1 MAALLTSTSSR
12 PCSRST
18 RAATASAPAGN
29 VTSSTTGRTSSPA
42 ATNGEAAARPFASS
56 RDPRYT
62 VSPRSASWRT
72 TSNPI
77 PRLAP
82 VTTAIT
88 RRTYRSEAR
97 NRRGEHTDDVARADA
112 TVDPG
117 VPLLEVRG
125 LSKRFGALQ
134 VLDDVSLTVADGEA
148 LAVVG
153 DNGAGKSTLAKCIAR
168 AVRPDAGEV
177 LVKGRPLGLGQDD
190 ALAAGVGVVWQD
202 LALCDNLDSVA
213 NLFLGRER
221 GRPMLAEAD
230 MRSEAERL
238 LARVGIDIPDLT
250 RPVASLSGGQRQAV
264 AVTRALTG
272 DPELLILDEPTA
284 NLGHNETRAVL
295 GLVRDL
301 RARGT
306 TVVLITHQLEQ
317 VFNLVD
323 RILVLRHGRLVADV
337 SPREVHPD
345 DVVAMQSGIE
355 ADSTASRQLRRL
367 GSLVEQLSAVEP
379 TASLPLVVSAMSA
392 AIGQETLCVHLLDQT
407 TGTPFLRRSAAVAL
421 PDALLAVNDRLPL
434 GHQGGPVGVAAA
446 TASVVVTEDVR
457 GDPAWAAFLPAAER
471 AGVLSSWAAPI
482 TGASGV
488 LGTISGYG
496 DTVGRLRNDQ
506 LELIMLYASHAAA
519 SIERERNFAES
530 RRRNRVLEAIRAVLE
545 VLAGPQ
551 QVHTGLDAAL
561 EALCKV
567 LDAEDAVVRTSEP
580 VAAGAGA
587 GAGAEGVTRASAG
600 EPGLEA
606 TADKALTDGQQVRV
620 KNRDG
625 LVLAVPF
632 TAPSG
637 PAALAV
643 RWSDALAGDES
654 AEVLQDVARSM
665 SLALER
671 EELEASHREAQA
683 LRRSQR
689 LQRAFLSR
697 LSHELRTPLTA
708 IHGYADSLRQPDV
721 HWSDEAQHR
730 FLGTIATESERMRRL
745 VADLLDVSAIDAGI
759 FRVHPDWC
767 DLRLVLDASVACV
780 TSDAQAEPRV
790 HVHVDTGLGPVW
802 ADHDRLEQV
811 FVNLLENALRHTP
824 TTTRIRVDACPD
836 PDGREVHIRVSDDGH
851 TLGADR
857 AAALFEPH
865 VSAGPKGSTGLGLP
879 IARGIAVAHGGD
891 VTLEAT
897 GELTTFLVSL
907 PLGPD
912 GEPDA

>member
-1 MAALLTSTSSR
+1 M
-12 PCSRST
+12 
-18 RAATASAPAGN
+18 
-29 VTSSTTGRTSSPA
+29 
-42 ATNGEAAARPFASS
+42 
-56 RDPRYT
+56 
-62 VSPRSASWRT
+62 
-72 TSNPI
+72 
-77 PRLAP
+77 
-82 VTTAIT
+82 
-88 RRTYRSEAR
+88 
-97 NRRGEHTDDVARADA
+97 ARADA
-112 TVDPG
+112 GAIPD

-134 VLDDVSLTVADGEA
+134 VLDDVSLTIAAGEA
-148 LAVVG
+148 VAVVG

-168 AVRPDAGEV
+168 AVRPDTGEV
-177 LVKGRPLGLGQDD
+177 RVSGRPIGPGRED

-202 LALCDNLDSVA
+202 LALCDNLDTVA
-213 NLFLGRER
+213 NLFLGSER
-221 GRPMLAEAD
+221 GRPMLDEAG

-238 LARVGIDIPDLT
+238 LAKVGIDIPDVS

-272 DPELLILDEPTA
+272 DPALLILDEPTA
-284 NLGHNETRAVL
+284 ALGHNETRAVL
-295 GLVRDL
+295 ALVRDL
-301 RARGT
+301 RANGT
-306 TVVLITHQLEQ
+306 TVMLISHQLEH

-392 AIGQETLCVHLLDQT
+392 AIGQETLCVHLLDRT

-434 GHQGGPVGVAAA
+434 GQQGGPVGVAAA
-446 TASVVVTEDVR
+446 SASVVVTEDVR

-482 TGASGV
+482 TGATGV

-496 DTVGRLRNDQ
+496 DTVGRLRSDQ

-551 QVHTGLDAAL
+551 QVHTGLDAGL

-567 LDAEDAVVRTSEP
+567 LDAEDAVVRVGRWSDEAG
-580 VAAGAGA
+580 VGAGV
-587 GAGAEGVTRASAG
+587 ETRASTG
-600 EPGLEA
+600 RPGLEA
-606 TADKALTDGQQVRV
+606 TADRALAGALPTRVADG
-620 KNRDG
+620 DG

-632 TAPSG
+632 PAPSG

-643 RWSDALAGDES
+643 RWSDAIAGDES

-671 EELEASHREAQA
+671 EALEASHRETQA

-689 LQRAFLSR
+689 LQRDFLSR

-721 HWSDEAQHR
+721 RWGDDAQRR
-730 FLGTIATESERMRRL
+730 FLDTIATESERMRRL

-780 TSDAQAEPRV
+780 ASEGSSTAARIRV
-790 HVHVDTGLGPVW
+790 HVADDLDPVW

-811 FVNLLENALRHTP
+811 FVNLLENAVRHTP
-824 TTTRIRVDACPD
+824 ATTRIAVDARPSPGDEPD
-836 PDGREVHIRVSDDGH
+836 VHIRVSDDGH
-851 TLGADR
+851 ALGAAR
-857 AAALFEPH
+857 ASTLFEPH
-865 VSAGPKGSTGLGLP
+865 VSAGPGGGTGLGLP

-891 VTLEAT
+891 LTLEPT
-897 GELTTFLVSL
+897 DDGTTTFLVSL
-907 PLGPD
+907 PLTPD
-912 GEPDA
+912 GDPDA

>member
-1 MAALLTSTSSR
+1 M
-12 PCSRST
+12 
-18 RAATASAPAGN
+18 G
-29 VTSSTTGRTSSPA
+29 
-42 ATNGEAAARPFASS
+42 
-56 RDPRYT
+56 
-62 VSPRSASWRT
+62 
-72 TSNPI
+72 
-77 PRLAP
+77 
-82 VTTAIT
+82 
-88 RRTYRSEAR
+88 
-97 NRRGEHTDDVARADA
+97 RAD
-112 TVDPG
+112 TG
-117 VPLLEVRG
+117 FGTVPLLEVRG

-134 VLDDVSLTVADGEA
+134 VLDDVSLTIEAGEA
-148 LAVVG
+148 VAVVG

-168 AVRPDAGEV
+168 AVRADSGEV
-177 LVKGRPLGLGQDD
+177 RMAGRPVGAGRDD
-190 ALAAGVGVVWQD
+190 ARAAGVGVVWQD
-202 LALCDNLDSVA
+202 LSLCDNLDTVA

-221 GRPMLAEAD
+221 RRTFLDEAA

-238 LARVGIDIPDLT
+238 LAQVGIDIPDLT

-272 DPELLILDEPTA
+272 DPSLLILDEPTA
-284 NLGHNETRAVL
+284 ALGHNETRAVL
-295 GLVRDL
+295 ALVRDL
-301 RARGT
+301 RAKGT
-306 TVVLITHQLEQ
+306 TVLLISHQLEH

-392 AIGQETLCVHLLDQT
+392 AIGQETLCVHLLDQA
-407 TGTPFLRRSAAVAL
+407 TGTPILRRSAAVAL

-434 GHQGGPVGVAAA
+434 GAQGGPVGVAAQ
-446 TASVVVTEDVR
+446 TASIVVTEDVR
-457 GDPAWAAFLPAAER
+457 IDPAWTAFRPAAER
-471 AGVLSSWAAPI
+471 AGILSSWAAPI
-482 TGASGV
+482 TGSTGV

-496 DTVGRLRNDQ
+496 DTVGRLRSDQ
-506 LELIMLYASHAAA
+506 LELIMLYASHAAG
-519 SIERERNFAES
+519 SIERERLFAES

-567 LDAEDAVVRTSEP
+567 LDAEDAVVRVGRWPSPDGDPAPTA
-580 VAAGAGA
+580 AAGLAGP
-587 GAGAEGVTRASAG
+587 ETRATAG
-600 EPGLEA
+600 EPGLEPAADGALAAGRA
-606 TADKALTDGQQVRV
+606 TRVADGS
-620 KNRDG
+620 G

-632 TAPSG
+632 PAPSG

-643 RWSDALAGDES
+643 RWTDAEAGDES

-671 EELEASHREAQA
+671 EELEASHRETQL

-689 LQRAFLSR
+689 LQRDFLSR

-721 HWSDEAQHR
+721 HWSDEAQRR
-730 FLGTIATESERMRRL
+730 FLDTIATESERMRRL

-780 TSDAQAEPRV
+780 ASGAVAERIEV
-790 HVHVDTGLGPVW
+790 CVDPDLGPVW

-811 FVNLLENALRHTP
+811 FVNLLDNALRHTP
-824 TTTRIRVDACPD
+824 PSTRVAVDARPA
-836 PDGREVHIRVSDDGH
+836 PGGRDVHIRVRDDGA

-865 VSAGPKGSTGLGLP
+865 VSAGPDGGTGLGLP
-879 IARGIAVAHGGD
+879 IARGIAAAHGGD
-891 VTLEAT
+891 VALEGAAGAT
-897 GELTTFLVSL
+897 CFLVTL
-907 PLGPD
+907 PLGPECD
-912 GEPDA
+912 PGA

>member
-1 MAALLTSTSSR
+1 
-12 PCSRST
+12 
-18 RAATASAPAGN
+18 
-29 VTSSTTGRTSSPA
+29 V
-42 ATNGEAAARPFASS
+42 
-56 RDPRYT
+56 
-62 VSPRSASWRT
+62 V
-72 TSNPI
+72 
-77 PRLAP
+77 
-82 VTTAIT
+82 
-88 RRTYRSEAR
+88 
-97 NRRGEHTDDVARADA
+97 RADPLPEA
-112 TVDPG
+112 
-117 VPLLEVRG
+117 VPQLEVRG

-134 VLDDVSLTVADGEA
+134 VLDDVSITIEPGEA
-148 LAVVG
+148 VALVG

-168 AVRPDAGEV
+168 AVRPDSGEV
-177 LVKGRPLGLGQDD
+177 RIGGQPVGPGRED

-202 LALCDNLDSVA
+202 LALCDNLDTVA

-221 GRPMLAEAD
+221 GRPMLAEAG

-264 AVTRALTG
+264 AVTRALSG
-272 DPELLILDEPTA
+272 DPAILILDEPTA

-306 TVVLITHQLEQ
+306 TVVLITHHLEH
-317 VFNLVD
+317 VFPLVD
-323 RILVLRHGRLVADV
+323 RIVVLRHGRVVADV
-337 SPREVHPD
+337 SSREVHPD

-379 TASLPLVVSAMSA
+379 TASLPLVVSAMTA
-392 AIGQETLCVHLLDQT
+392 AIGQETLCVHLLD
-407 TGTPFLRRSAAVAL
+407 GSSGVPVLRRSAAVAL

-434 GHQGGPVGVAAA
+434 GPAGGPVGVAAER
-446 TASVVVTEDVR
+446 ASVVVSEDVR
-457 GDPAWAAFLPAAER
+457 TDPAWLAFRPAAGR
-471 AGVLSSWAAPI
+471 AGILSSWAAPI
-482 TGASGV
+482 TGATGV

-496 DTVGRLRNDQ
+496 DTVGRLRSDQ

-530 RRRNRVLEAIRAVLE
+530 RRRNRVLEAIRVVLE

-551 QVHTGLDAAL
+551 PVHAGLDAAL
-561 EALCKV
+561 VALCKV
-567 LDAEDAVVRTSEP
+567 LDAEDAIVRTTAAAAEP
-580 VAAGAGA
+580 APGAAF
-587 GAGAEGVTRASAG
+587 VTRAESG
-600 EPGLEA
+600 EPGLE
-606 TADKALTDGQQVRV
+606 TIADRAITTGAPARV
-620 KNRDG
+620 VDRHG
-625 LVLAVPF
+625 LALAVPF
-632 TAPSG
+632 AAPGG

-643 RWSDALAGDES
+643 RWSDAGAGDDS

-671 EELEASHREAQA
+671 EELEASHRETQA

-708 IHGYADSLRQPDV
+708 IHGYADTLRQPDV
-721 HWSDEAQHR
+721 HWSDDTQRR
-730 FLGTIATESERMRRL
+730 FLDTIAAESDRMRRL

-767 DLRLVLDASVACV
+767 DLALVLDASVACV
-780 TSDAQAEPRV
+780 APGASAEARV
-790 HVHVDTGLGPVW
+790 GVHVDPELGPVW

-811 FVNLLENALRHTP
+811 FVNLIDNALRHTP
-824 TTTRIRVDACPD
+824 PTTRVSVEARPAPG
-836 PDGREVHIRVSDDGH
+836 GRHVHIRVCDDGGA
-851 TLGADR
+851 LGADR
-857 AAALFEPH
+857 AGALFEPH
-865 VSAGPKGSTGLGLP
+865 VSAGSQGGNGLGLP

-891 VTLEAT
+891 VALEDGGA
-897 GELTTFLVSL
+897 GSTTFLVTL
-907 PLGPD
+907 PLGPECD
-912 GEPDA
+912 PGA